1 MLNQHRKLAFVSAL
15 VSCVL
20 GGMQPAEA
28 GGRDFIVFTTR
39 MGSDTETAQPYIDR
53 FATHLEGLTGWSK
66 SSLKGRFTPSKKE
79 ALAYIESQKPGFGV
93 LEPSLY
99 LELRKSHKLTAIADV
114 NGPDLNSPQLHV
126 VVKDAAVKSLDDLKG
141 KKVWT
146 HLADVPAFL
155 GQVVLDG
162 KESPD
167 KRFALKQVSG
177 AMKAARAVLRG
188 EADAAILDDEQLAAA
203 KKMEGGAALRSVF
216 DSATLP
222 PVVAV
227 VFGGTPAADQTVLT
241 KSLLALCTA
250 KDGAAICKEMH
261 IHNFTPPNPAVWS
274 ATQKRYDAAAGGTGG
289 K

>member
-1 MLNQHRKLAFVSAL
+1 MLNQLRKLAVVSAL
-15 VSCVL
+15 VPCVW

-28 GGRDFIVFTTR
+28 AGRDFIVYTTR
-39 MGSDTETAQPYIDR
+39 LGGDAETAQPYIDR
-53 FATHLEGLTGWSK
+53 FAAHLEGITGFPK
-66 SSLKGRFTPSKKE
+66 GSLKGRFAPGKKE
-79 ALAYIESQKPGFGV
+79 ALAYITSQKPGFGV

-99 LELRKSHKLTAIADV
+99 LELRKSHNLTALADV
-114 NGPDLNSPQLHV
+114 NGPDLNSPNLHV
-126 VVKDAAVKSLDDLKG
+126 VVKDAAVKGLDDLKG

-146 HLADVPAFL
+146 HLADVPVFL

-167 KRFALKQVSG
+167 KRFALKQVSS

-203 KKMEGGAALRSVF
+203 QKMEGGAALRSVF
-216 DSATLP
+216 KSATLP

-227 VFGGTPAADQTVLT
+227 MFGGNSPEDQKQLA
-241 KSLLALCTA
+241 KSLPGLCAT
-250 KDGAAICKEMH
+250 KGGPEICKEMH
-261 IHNFTPPNPAVWS
+261 IASFTAPNPAVWS
-274 ATQKRYDAAAGGTGG
+274 AAQKRYETAAGGTGG

>member
-1 MLNQHRKLAFVSAL
+1 MLNQHRKLAVVSAL
-15 VSCVL
+15 VSCVW
-20 GGMQPAEA
+20 GGMQAAEA
-28 GGRDFIVFTTR
+28 GGRDFIVYTTR
-39 MGSDTETAQPYIDR
+39 LGGDAETAQPYIDR
-53 FATHLEGLTGWSK
+53 FAAHLEGLTGWPK
-66 SSLKGRFTPSKKE
+66 ASLKGRFAPGKKE

-126 VVKDAAVKSLDDLKG
+126 VVKDAAVKGLDDLKG

-146 HLADVPAFL
+146 HLADVPDFL
-155 GQVVLDG
+155 GKVVLDG
-162 KESPD
+162 KEPPD
-167 KRFALKQVSG
+167 KRFALKQVSS

-227 VFGGTPAADQTVLT
+227 VFGGTPPADQTTLS
-241 KSLLALCTA
+241 KSLVSLCEA
-250 KDGAAICKEMH
+250 KGGAEICKEMH

-274 ATQKRYDAAAGGTGG
+274 AAQKRYDGAASATGG